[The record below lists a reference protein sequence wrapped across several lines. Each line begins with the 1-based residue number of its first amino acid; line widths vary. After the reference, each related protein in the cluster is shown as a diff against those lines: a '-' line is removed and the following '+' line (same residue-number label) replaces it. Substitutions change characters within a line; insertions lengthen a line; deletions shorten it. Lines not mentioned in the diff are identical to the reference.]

1 MLKPIFGS
9 VSLLSTESNM
19 FILYAKDWLGSG
31 KAITLAAILLS
42 ALSSSIT
49 FADSGRIDYDLD
61 DDGLIEIND
70 LADLNEIR
78 NNLDGTS
85 LYTDSAGCPVGG
97 CIGFELTAGLNF
109 DTDQDGQMDEGDTY
123 WNASEGWLPIGNS
136 NAAFTGIFEGNG
148 NVVKNLYIDRAD
160 TDFMGLFG
168 YINQA
173 KIRQLGLSGP
183 LMSISG
189 RNFVGGLAGWVN
201 EGSLISGSYTAGS
214 VKGGDGVGGL
224 LGRVLNNNEITASY
238 NIGSVQGNFVVGGL
252 VGWFDDSNQ
261 ITSCFN
267 SGVVEGDFYVGG
279 ITGAAVT
286 GNTITNSFNTGSIIG
301 LSGSAGGLV
310 GSVIF
315 DGNRIASSYSSG
327 LVSGNTDVGGLIGIS
342 NFTSN
347 NTSTVEN
354 SYWATDISG
363 QATSHLS
370 SENNSY
376 VGLPLATLMCA
387 IQSATNST
395 NSDCISEDGSAE
407 NLNNALTLYDDWN
420 ESLWDFG
427 NNLQSPA
434 LYINGVVHRDSDNDG
449 ILEEADAFPL
459 SSAASLDEDQ
469 DGYPDAWNVGCEV
482 QCQLDSGLVLDQ
494 QLNDTDN
501 DGVINNIDTDNSA
514 DNGAPELSQ
523 VASEVSV
530 MVNSDDSETVVLN
543 WDEALFSHLNAY
555 DVVDG
560 YSLDFE
566 AKLKGELIGP
576 NDGGRIYLPAGRL
589 NIEWVAIDAAGNRS
603 NTLIQ
608 VINVYPQV
616 RFEVTNSMVGG
627 NSTANI
633 IVELSGES
641 PEYPVVIDLKVNLEL
656 SSDDL
661 NQYDFDFSF
670 DIYATQQVIIER
682 GDVLDTAN
690 TQTQL
695 VVPTAEN
702 SANEYDEN
710 LVVDLVGIKVDEDQE
725 NLYAVD
731 ENNAQHTLTLA
742 YQNIA
747 PQVQLLIEQN
757 GQEITHALQD
767 GGPVTITALVIDG
780 NAIDEHIL
788 EWGLDELNLDS
799 PFGRVLTFD
808 PTSIAVG
815 SYAISVKATDTGEN
829 NLSGSS
835 ELQLQVVL
843 TEDESD
849 SENALLG
856 GGSLWWVTL
865 LLTGLAA
872 RRRA

>member
-1 MLKPIFGS
+1 MGS
-9 VSLLSTESNM
+9 NVRTS
-19 FILYAKDWLGSG
+19 YAKDWQGSG
-31 KAITLAAILLS
+31 KAITLTALLLF

-49 FADSGRIDYDLD
+49 FAESSRTDYDLD

-85 LYTDSAGCPVGG
+85 LYTDSTGCPVGG
-97 CIGFELTAGLNF
+97 CNGFELTEDLNF
-109 DTDQDGQMDEGDTY
+109 DTNLDGQMDEGDTY

-136 NAAFTGIFEGNG
+136 NIAFTGVFEGNG
-148 NVVKNLYIDRAD
+148 HVIKNLYIDRAGI
-160 TDFMGLFG
+160 DFIGLFG
-168 YINQA
+168 YINQSQ
-173 KIRQLGLSGP
+173 IRQLGLSGP

-189 RNFVGGLAGWVN
+189 GDYVGSLVGWAN
-201 EGSLISGSYTAGS
+201 EDSLISGSYSAGA
-214 VKGGDGVGGL
+214 VNGGNGVGGL
-224 LGRVLNNNEITASY
+224 VGRVSNNNQITASY
-238 NIGSVQGNFVVGGL
+238 NTGLVQGEDVIGGL
-252 VGWFDDSNQ
+252 IGWVDNSNK

-267 SGVVEGDFYVGG
+267 SGAVQGRFYSGG
-279 ITGAAVT
+279 ITGATVD
-286 GNTITNSFNTGSIIG
+286 GNTITNSFNSGSIIG
-301 LSGSAGGLV
+301 LSDFAGGLV
-310 GSVIF
+310 GAIIYN
-315 DGNRIASSYSSG
+315 GNHIDSSYSSG
-327 LVSGNTDVGGLIGIS
+327 MVSDVFNAGGLIGIT
-342 NFTSN
+342 NFISN

-354 SYWATDISG
+354 SYWATDTSG

-376 VGLPLATLMCA
+376 IGLPLATLMCA
-387 IQSATNST
+387 IQAATNSA
-395 NSDCISEDGSAE
+395 NSDCVSEDGSAE
-407 NLNNALTLYDDWN
+407 GLNAALTLYNDWN
-420 ESLWDFG
+420 DSLWDFG
-427 NNLQSPA
+427 DNLQFPA
-434 LYINGVVHRDSDNDG
+434 LYLNGVVHRDSDNDG
-449 ILEEADAFPL
+449 ILEDADAFPL
-459 SSAASLDEDQ
+459 NNAASLDEDQ

-482 QCQLDSGLVLDQ
+482 QCQLDSELVLDQ

-501 DGVINNIDTDNSA
+501 DGVINDIDTDNST
-514 DNGAPELSQ
+514 DNGVPELSQ

-530 MVNSDDSETVVLN
+530 MVDSEDSETVALD
-543 WDEALFSHLNAY
+543 WDEALFSQLNAY

-560 YSLDFE
+560 YSIDFE

-576 NDGGRIYLPAGRL
+576 NDDGRIHLPAGRL

-608 VINVYPQV
+608 VINVYPKV
-616 RFEVTNSMVGG
+616 RFEITNSVVGDS
-627 NSTANI
+627 STANI

-670 DIYATQQVIIER
+670 DIYSTHQVIIER
-682 GDVLDTAN
+682 GDVDDAAN
-690 TQTQL
+690 TKTQL
-695 VVPTAEN
+695 VVPVAEN

-710 LVVDLVGIKVDEDQE
+710 LVVDLVGVEVDEDKE
-725 NLYAVD
+725 NLYTVD
-731 ENNAQHTLTLA
+731 ENNTQHILSLA

-747 PQVQLLIEQN
+747 PQVQLLIEQD

-767 GGPVTITALVIDG
+767 GGPVTITVLVIDG
-780 NAIDEHIL
+780 NDIDEHTL

-799 PFGRVLTFD
+799 PAGRVLTFD
-808 PTSIAVG
+808 PASIAEG
-815 SYAISVKATDTGEN
+815 SYTISVKAIDSGED

-843 TEDESD
+843 TEEASD
-849 SENALLG
+849 SKDDLLG
-856 GGSLWWVTL
+856 GGSLWWLAL
-865 LLTGLAA
+865 LLTGLAV